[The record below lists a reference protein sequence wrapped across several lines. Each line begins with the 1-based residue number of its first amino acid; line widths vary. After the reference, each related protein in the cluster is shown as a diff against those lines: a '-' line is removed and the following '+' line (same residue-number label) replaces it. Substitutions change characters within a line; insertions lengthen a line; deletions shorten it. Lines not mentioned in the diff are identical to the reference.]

1 MENRGLRRIIE
12 SNAITKGSLW
22 LTGTASQLK
31 WLMIVADGL
40 YIVLGLVIWII
51 HTLRKKGSRA

>member
-12 SNAITKGSLW
+12 SNTITKGSLW

-31 WLMIVADGL
+31 WLMIVAGAL

-51 HTLRKKGSRA
+51 HTLRKKGR